1 MKALG
6 KEDIRIYLSRNIND
20 KSYQFS
26 QNLSKLV
33 ECNECE
39 KELKELLREDTSVE
53 YPALYSLLTLY
64 RKTNRRDEIND
75 LLDKYFIKYK
85 NSPMMWYF
93 RSYMEK
99 SYDILGA
106 IEDAKKSIDIIE
118 DPTNKYDPKY
128 PGFHNHYAELLTLH
142 SMELSDNIEAI
153 HYLEEALETIK
164 LAIKYEPKYPTYKAN
179 QSKIYKELGERFEKE
194 KETAKA
200 VLNYKNGISS
210 INGAIKNL
218 EVKSKSID
226 YVNNF
231 NEYYKIFIEL
241 SALKNSAEMKIMLQK
256 SSDET
261 LKDMENFISSEQKEL
276 YKEKQSLE
284 KIKDEVSSEKIKTI
298 EALAFFSG
306 VISFILTTAVSS
318 MSDRFMLKEKSF
330 LVCIMAACLIYVFCA
345 FDIIFSK
352 KFKVKNFIFYI
363 LAPIVPI
370 AGCALSWFLL

>member
-284 KIKDEVSSEKIKTI
+284 KIKE
-298 EALAFFSG
+298 
-306 VISFILTTAVSS
+306 
-318 MSDRFMLKEKSF
+318 
-330 LVCIMAACLIYVFCA
+330 
-345 FDIIFSK
+345 
-352 KFKVKNFIFYI
+352 
-363 LAPIVPI
+363 
-370 AGCALSWFLL
+370 